1 MSKSRFRISHNE
13 NIDRSQRFS
22 SPHMVLIH
30 CNFSGKASSSKS
42 NRRGFCFAM
51 FQFPDVTHG
60 IKWEKREKAFFSLEE
75 IFHFE
80 DNLYTVFKRCIH
92 EYNEANIH
100 RPSVESCFAVS
111 ARHIMSPPPEK
122 NTLILHTPYTCT
134 FSLRWPSGFNSGFY
148 GSLVVQFRRS
158 LRTSLRR
165 SSTMCNLYIIITS
178 AITSEMISKVISEV
192 MSEVISE
199 ISPPS
204 FRRF

>member
-80 DNLYTVFKRCIH
+80 DNLYIYTVFKKCIH
-92 EYNEANIH
+92 EYNEANIC
-100 RPSVESCFAVS
+100 RPSVKSCFSMS
-111 ARHIMSPPPEK
+111 ARHILSPPEKK
-122 NTLILHTPYTCT
+122 NTLILHSPYTCT
-134 FSLRWPSGFNSGFY
+134 FFLRWPSGFY

-158 LRTSLRR
+158 LWTSL
-165 SSTMCNLYIIITS
+165 
-178 AITSEMISKVISEV
+178 
-192 MSEVISE
+192 
-199 ISPPS
+199 
-204 FRRF
+204 